1 MSASAPPSKLPSP
14 ARTPRV
20 SSSDE
25 RRKNNRPPG
34 IINMGMTCFLNSTFQ
49 AVSQALSDNSVTPSC
64 LKLTFQ
70 LAATPAVI
78 ALLSHNPAIPL
89 RPAQNSIL
97 PPPAQDFRQTPC
109 LDPNVLEPPLYG
121 LLPVTRAFVNALY
134 KNWTMKDN
142 GGGIS
147 GPGSSSTVHS
157 MSLRELLRELAKKY
171 DQYQE
176 FDQQDAHELLRHLL
190 DSMEMEEKDV
200 IKKQPAS
207 AVPPSVPGMGDPS
220 TSPVVPTEQL
230 MDEEQL
236 LPFVDAL
243 FGGELSS
250 VVVCETCKGVS
261 HTYEGFLDISLSMR
275 GHDDPSRQRKRDRFK
290 GLFKPRTPSS
300 RITAADSLSLSEPEN
315 SDGDSSSSRRLLG
328 ARLND
333 DGASVKR
340 AASAKTGLGRKTSI
354 FRRKGDRSVSRGAR
368 SEAASAPSTAVPTP
382 TPGSPGAETP
392 TSAIT
397 PTSYSH
403 VPHPQQLAQ
412 QLHHVHQATPTAA
425 QAAYIQRILYGPPAP
440 PESSDPLAKL
450 RAAHANGLTPNG
462 SGETYGLIDAL
473 RSFTSVEI
481 LEGDN
486 AFACHKCWKIKN
498 GKYNRDKKKDIA
510 IPATPASVASVGS
523 IASTGSAGSVGSAAS
538 GACDSTHLAAP
549 DVPTLAIPADGERS
563 RSPFPKPSIARTASP
578 LRNIVD
584 LSSPREDIV
593 YPDHAGI
600 NGRGMREGSDG
611 AQSMSSVSSSEAT
624 DHSTA
629 MSGTSPQNGFGI
641 DGDNESD
648 GLSDSSDD
656 ESEPDHEPASE
667 RKAFFRPSINRS
679 KSSRQHKH
687 FVLRKAFKRYL
698 ISRAPEVLVFHIKR
712 FKQTSNGVYSTF
724 SSLKK

>member
-1 MSASAPPSKLPSP
+1 M
-14 ARTPRV
+14 
-20 SSSDE
+20 
-25 RRKNNRPPG
+25 
-34 IINMGMTCFLNSTFQ
+34 
-49 AVSQALSDNSVTPSC
+49 
-64 LKLTFQ
+64 
-70 LAATPAVI
+70 I

-89 RPAQNSIL
+89 RPAPGSIL

-109 LDPNVLEPPLYG
+109 LDPDVLEPPLYG

-134 KNWTMKDN
+134 KNWTLKDN
-142 GGGIS
+142 GGGTS
-147 GPGSSSTVHS
+147 GPGSSSSVHS
-157 MSLRELLRELAKKY
+157 MSLRELLKELAKKY

-200 IKKQPAS
+200 IKKQPVAP
-207 AVPPSVPGMGDPS
+207 AMPGMGDPS
-220 TSPVVPTEQL
+220 TLPTNPAAPTDHL
-230 MDEEQL
+230 VDDDQL

-275 GHDDPSRQRKRDRFK
+275 GHDDGSRQRKRDRFK

-300 RITAADSLSLSEPEN
+300 RITAADSLSMSEPEG
-315 SDGDSSSSRRLLG
+315 SDGDSGSSRRLLSSK
-328 ARLND
+328 LKDCD
-333 DGASVKR
+333 DDGGASVKR
-340 AASAKTGLGRKTSI
+340 AASAKMGIGRKPSI
-354 FRRKGDRSVSRGAR
+354 FKRKGERSVSRGRGLR
-368 SEAASAPSTAVPTP
+368 SETASAPSTAVPTP

-392 TSAIT
+392 TSAMT
-397 PTSYSH
+397 PMSTSH
-403 VPHPQQLAQ
+403 VPHPHQLAQ

-440 PESSDPLAKL
+440 PDSSDPLAKL

-462 SGETYGLIDAL
+462 SLTDCYGLVDAL
-473 RSFTSVEI
+473 RAFTSVEV

-498 GKYNRDKKKDIA
+498 GKYSKGRKKEGA
-510 IPATPASVASVGS
+510 APAPASVASVD
-523 IASTGSAGSVGSAAS
+523 SAAS
-538 GACDSTHLAAP
+538 GTSFASSASVAGTACDSSHLAP
-549 DVPTLAIPADGERS
+549 ENVPTLAIPGEDDRS
-563 RSPFPKPSIARTASP
+563 RSAYPKPSIARAASP
-578 LRNIVD
+578 LRNVVD
-584 LSSPREDIV
+584 LSSPREDAM
-593 YPDHAGI
+593 YPGAAANGRDTRAGSDSALSVSDASVSGSSGMSMSPPQ
-600 NGRGMREGSDG
+600 NGRGD
-611 AQSMSSVSSSEAT
+611 
-624 DHSTA
+624 
-629 MSGTSPQNGFGI
+629 
-641 DGDNESD
+641 DGDDESD

-656 ESEPDHEPASE
+656 ESEPDPEPTSE
-667 RKAFFRPSINRS
+667 RKTFFRPSMHRS

-712 FKQTSNGVYSTF
+712 FKQTANGVYSTF

>member
-1 MSASAPPSKLPSP
+1 M
-14 ARTPRV
+14 
-20 SSSDE
+20 
-25 RRKNNRPPG
+25 
-34 IINMGMTCFLNSTFQ
+34 
-49 AVSQALSDNSVTPSC
+49 
-64 LKLTFQ
+64 
-70 LAATPAVI
+70 AATPAVI

-89 RPAQNSIL
+89 RPAPHSIL

-147 GPGSSSTVHS
+147 GPGASSTVHS

-200 IKKQPAS
+200 IKKQPAP
-207 AVPPSVPGMGDPS
+207 AVPPAVPGMGDPS
-220 TSPVVPTEQL
+220 LSPSVPTEQL
-230 MDEEQL
+230 MDDEQL

-300 RITAADSLSLSEPEN
+300 RITAVDTLSLSEPEN
-315 SDGDSSSSRRLLG
+315 SDGDSSSGRRLLSSKI
-328 ARLND
+328 ND
-333 DGASVKR
+333 DGGASVKR
-340 AASAKTGLGRKTSI
+340 ASSAKTGIGRKTSI

-382 TPGSPGAETP
+382 MPGSPGTETP
-392 TSAIT
+392 TSTMT
-397 PTSYSH
+397 PTSNSH

-450 RAAHANGLTPNG
+450 RAAHANGLSPNG
-462 SGETYGLIDAL
+462 PAETFGLIDAL
-473 RSFTSVEI
+473 RSFTSVEV

-498 GKYNRDKKKDIA
+498 GKYNKNKRRDT
-510 IPATPASVASVGS
+510 PATPASVASTV
-523 IASTGSAGSVGSAAS
+523 SVGSAAS
-538 GACDSTHLAAP
+538 AGSAGSGAGDSGHPAAP
-549 DVPTLAIPADGERS
+549 EVPTLALPTDDDRS
-563 RSPFPKPSIARTASP
+563 RSRFPKPSIARTASP
-578 LRNIVD
+578 LCNVID

-593 YPDHAGI
+593 FSEGHAGHNA
-600 NGRGMREGSDG
+600 NGRDQRADSDG

-624 DHSTA
+624 EHSAATT
-629 MSGTSPQNGFGI
+629 GTSPQNGFHN
-641 DGDNESD
+641 DGDDESD

-656 ESEPDHEPASE
+656 ESEPDADPAPE